1 MTRHFIVLALF
12 CQLAASV
19 LAADAPSYFRKSQGA
34 VGDDFALPEQ
44 FGAKE
49 QLVWRHEVSPG
60 ISTPCVHGDLVVLT
74 TWDKKAKE
82 LSTVALDRASG
93 KLRWKTGLKPQRVEK
108 THSAGSPAVSTPA
121 CDGKRIYV
129 FFGSFGLVCY
139 DLDGKEQWRK
149 PMGPFQD

>member
-1 MTRHFIVLALF
+1 MTRHFIVLALL
-12 CQLAASV
+12 CQLATTV

-60 ISTPCVHGDLVVLT
+60 ISTPCVYGDLVVLT

-82 LSTVALDRASG
+82 LATLALDRATG
-93 KLRWKTGLKPQRVEK
+93 KLRWKTGLKPQRLEAPFVP
-108 THSAGSPAVSTPA
+108 GSVYTWLS
-121 CDGKRIYV
+121 R
-129 FFGSFGLVCY
+129 FLVTQEF
-139 DLDGKEQWRK
+139 LV
-149 PMGPFQD
+149 

>member
-1 MTRHFIVLALF
+1 MTRHFIVLALL
-12 CQLAASV
+12 CQLATTV

-49 QLVWRHEVSPG
+49 QLVWRQEVSPG

-82 LSTVALDRASG
+82 LLAWEPKVKFMDGLHRTIDWYFETKDR
-93 KLRWKTGLKPQRVEK
+93 EK
-108 THSAGSPAVSTPA
+108 V
-121 CDGKRIYV
+121 REV
-129 FFGSFGLVCY
+129 FRQMLT
-139 DLDGKEQWRK
+139 ER
-149 PMGPFQD
+149 